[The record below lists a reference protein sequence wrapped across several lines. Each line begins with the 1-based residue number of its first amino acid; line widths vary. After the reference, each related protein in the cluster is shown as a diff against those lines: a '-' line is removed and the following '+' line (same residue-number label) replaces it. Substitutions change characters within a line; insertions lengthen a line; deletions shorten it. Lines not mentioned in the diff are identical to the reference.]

1 MVEILAVIRPQKL
14 AETKKKLI
22 ETGYPAFTC
31 HKAMGRGKKP
41 VAFLLA
47 DGTAIR
53 TNLVGKRVLNIMVP
67 KEAEDDVVKAIIDVN
82 STGNPGDGKLF
93 VMPVE
98 KSYRVRT
105 RTLEYDVKKEGEET

>member
-1 MVEILAVIRPQKL
+1 MVEILAIIRPQRL
-14 AETKKKLI
+14 AATKKKLI
-22 ETGYPAFTC
+22 ETGYPGFTC

-47 DGTAIR
+47 DGTTVR

-67 KEAEDDVVKAIIDVN
+67 DEAEDEVVKAIIDVN
-82 STGNPGDGKLF
+82 STGNPGDGKIF
-93 VMPVE
+93 VIPIE

-105 RTLEYDVKKEGEET
+105 RRLDNEV

>member
-1 MVEILAVIRPQKL
+1 MVEILAIIRPQRL
-14 AETKKKLI
+14 AATKKKLI
-22 ETGYPAFTC
+22 ETGYPGFTC

-47 DGTAIR
+47 DGTTVR

-67 KEAEDDVVKAIIDVN
+67 DEAEDEIVKAIIDVN
-82 STGNPGDGKLF
+82 STGNPGDGKIF
-93 VMPVE
+93 VIPIE

-105 RTLEYDVKKEGEET
+105 RRLDNEV

>member
-1 MVEILAVIRPQKL
+1 MVEIFAIIRPQKL
-14 AETKKKLI
+14 AATKKKLI
-22 ETGYPAFTC
+22 ETGYPGFTC

-47 DGTAIR
+47 DGTTVR

-67 KEAEDDVVKAIIDVN
+67 DEAEDEVVKAIIDIN
-82 STGNPGDGKLF
+82 STGNPGDGKIF
-93 VMPVE
+93 VAPIE

-105 RTLEYDVKKEGEET
+105 RTLDNEV

>member
-22 ETGYPAFTC
+22 ETGYPGFTC

-47 DGTAIR
+47 DGTSIH
-53 TNLVGKRVLNIMVP
+53 TNLVAKRVLNMMVP
-67 KEAEDDVVKAIIDVN
+67 DEAENEVVKAIIEVN
-82 STGNPGDGKLF
+82 STGNPGDGKIF
-93 VMPVE
+93 IAPIE

-105 RTLEYDVKKEGEET
+105 RTLEYEKGKEQ